1 MEDFETILKKN
12 MSYIYTVAFSMG
24 INSTDNDYN
33 DLIQVGRI
41 SLYDSYVKYDE
52 LLGVPFMKYAGLNV
66 KYAMIA
72 FLDNNS
78 KTIRVPVSQIYSDN
92 GGVKS
97 IPTVSTEKLL
107 LPTSDSSTTIG
118 ELIADE
124 DTSEDEE
131 YALEMKTKLRTA
143 IGQLKEDH
151 QRIIKLYYGIDTPNE
166 KKYNCIE
173 IAKMTGCTKQNINA
187 KKNVA
192 IKKLQEL
199 MS

>member
-1 MEDFETILKKN
+1 MENFETILKKN
-12 MSYIYTVAFSMG
+12 INYIYTVAFSMG
-24 INSTDNDYN
+24 INSNDTDYN

-52 LLGVPFMKYAGLNV
+52 SLGVPFMKYAGLNV
-66 KYAMIA
+66 KYEMIR
-72 FLDNNS
+72 FMDTHS
-78 KTIRVPVSQIYSDN
+78 KTIRIPVAQIYSD

-118 ELIADE
+118 ELIAVE
-124 DTSEDEE
+124 DTTEEEE

-143 IGQLKEDH
+143 ISKLKEDH
-151 QRIIKLYYGIDTPNE
+151 QRVIKLYYGIDTPNE
-166 KKYNCIE
+166 KKYNCVE
-173 IAKMTGCTKQNINA
+173 IAKITGCTKQNVNE
-187 KKNVA
+187 KKNKA

-199 MS
+199 MC